1 MLVDIYSGL
10 GSKNKLTLGLLVVL
24 EAEKNNH
31 KVTLFLVGEV
41 VNLLSYKKAG
51 EVVGQGTWDL
61 YDHLE
66 NLKNSKVSIF
76 SHDYQLN
83 QGFSKIVIVNL

>member
-31 KVTLFLVGEV
+31 KVFLFLVGEG
-41 VNLLSYKKAG
+41 VNLVSYKKAG
-51 EVVGQGTWDL
+51 EVVGQGT
-61 YDHLE
+61 
-66 NLKNSKVSIF
+66 
-76 SHDYQLN
+76 
-83 QGFSKIVIVNL
+83 